1 MVFASLIFIY
11 LFLPLNI
18 LLYYLSKNVTYRNII
33 LIIFSLFFY
42 AWGEP
47 VWVLLLILSALL
59 DYINGRVIDR
69 CRGTYK
75 AKLALIASVVVNLGL
90 LTTFK
95 YSGFFISNINMLL
108 GTSIPVPKFELPI
121 GISFYTFQTLSY
133 VLDVY
138 RGRVEAAKKYHC
150 YLLYLS
156 LYPQLIAGPI
166 VRYTDVAA
174 AIKDRRSTLNGIYYG
189 ASRFC
194 VGLAKKVLIANVAG
208 NITAQYMNSNMM
220 NLPAAAAWFG
230 AIMYTL
236 QLYFDFSGYSDM
248 AIGLGKM
255 FGFEYPENFNYPYI
269 AKSSTEFWRR
279 WHISLSSFFRDYV
292 YIPLGGKY
300 RHQYLNLAIVWLLT
314 GLWHGA
320 SWNFIAWGAYYGIF
334 IMLEKLFLLKYTEK
348 LPSVLRHIGQ
358 LVIVI
363 LGWVL
368 FYFTDITEAWR
379 YITVMFGA
387 SGTLYTSAFGA
398 VFMNN
403 IFFVL
408 VACAVCIPILPRI
421 KRLLEQ
427 KAPAL
432 QVYLTTICSAVLL
445 IASSAALVGES
456 YNPFLYFNF

>member
-1 MVFASLIFIY
+1 MVFASLLFIY
-11 LFLPLNI
+11 LFLPINI
-18 LLYYLSKNVTYRNII
+18 ILYFLSKNVTYRNII

-47 VWVLLLILSALL
+47 VWVLLLVLSATL
-59 DYINGRVIDR
+59 DYINGRVIER

-75 AKLALIASVVVNLGL
+75 AKISLIASIVINLGL
-90 LTTFK
+90 LATFK
-95 YSGFFISNINMLL
+95 YSGFFVENINSIF
-108 GTSIPVPKFELPI
+108 GISIPVPKFDLPI

-138 RGRVEAAKKYHC
+138 KGRVTAATKYHQ

-174 AIKDRRSTLNGIYYG
+174 EIKDRRSTLNGIYDG

-194 VGLAKKVLIANVAG
+194 VGLAKKVLIANAAG
-208 NITAQYMNSNMM
+208 NLASQYMNGDMM

-230 AIMYTL
+230 ALMYML
-236 QLYFDFSGYSDM
+236 QIYFDFSGYSDM
-248 AIGLGKM
+248 AIGLGKI
-255 FGFEYPENFNYPYI
+255 FGFKYPENFNYPYI

-300 RHQYLNLAIVWLLT
+300 RHQYLNLTIVWLLT

-320 SWNFIAWGAYYGIF
+320 SWNFIAWGVYYGVF
-334 IMLEKLFLLKYTEK
+334 IILEKLFLLKWEEK

-358 LVIVI
+358 LFVVII
-363 LGWVL
+363 GWVL

-387 SGTLYTSAFGA
+387 SGTWYNSAFGA

-408 VACAVCIPILPRI
+408 VSCAVCAPILPKI
-421 KRLLEQ
+421 KEILEE
-427 KAPAL
+427 KAPML
-432 QVYLTTICSAVLL
+432 KVWLTTICSAVLL
-445 IASSAALVGES
+445 LASSAALVGES
-456 YNPFLYFNF
+456 YNPFLYFRF